1 MYAALLREVR
11 AHSHLHDSLLSGEA
25 AQTYLHDRLL
35 LGEPAQVL
43 LYDFSLPDADAQPHL
58 RVGLLPG
65 SSAKADPG
73 AVELQGAAMDAGPGA
88 GGRDDRSEH
97 TSLAPSAG
105 RGYHPAASAA
115 AAMSNPLEILRKDG
129 QATEELRR
137 AAAAS
142 HVRVGVVQL
151 AYHPAVPVP
160 KPSAL
165 EDPLGD
171 PSREVSSLLPAGES
185 SAPLHLQRPLKEL
198 RRRIREAYLTQTKRK
213 VEAILEACRAW
224 SVQLLVFP
232 EYSIPPALLES
243 IARMAPD
250 TVVVAGTHF
259 VGDSTLEQKIY
270 ESLGSTGN
278 HDELLRCAVS
288 PVLHGGRL
296 LALIPKLHPAKPE
309 LDFLKPGQ
317 DWAPVDLPESIGG
330 RLGVLICLDLLQRES
345 EPHREHVGALLS
357 QCRLIAAPSLTGK
370 HTLPEFRAKAL
381 EDARRKGRP
390 VLYADH
396 EPGGGSSIYV
406 DEGREH
412 DPRIFP
418 EHAGYLEPG
427 EEGVIVAD
435 IDLSHQA
442 AGASTRHASTSPILP
457 YAAASLVYSG
467 VDRAHAAWYQ
477 RLVAVL
483 DAPER
488 NALQRLRAVKA
499 FVAAEPPEIP
509 RDISAR
515 QRRLQRFV
523 QEIDEESNLDRVRQ
537 LTREIVLPEEVL
549 PLDGLRA
556 ALARGASDEIQRWVN
571 ERQAG
576 DFGPVVTRLQQPWEK
591 LERTVASWSERARR
605 AADEVSAA
613 VRGGPK
619 PLKESMLRQL
629 LSTYEKDFDAAQE
642 QINQEASK
650 LFDAGRYAE
659 ARELYRKLLRQ
670 SEEVLAAAGD
680 AASVEFKER
689 ASRYRLNLA
698 AIALNM
704 QEVDEAKRLLD
715 TVDADLLSIKAR
727 LTLAEVAALVD
738 DLSRAE
744 ALLVDKGVLEDAEQH
759 GRIAE
764 IRQRIAIRRGEIPP
778 NLLPS
783 APIQLDATMA
793 LLSRDDLAGA
803 AAIGLAVLESSDDDT
818 LTAAL
823 ATIALTETLARTI
836 FETPPRAMLVPVGR
850 RADILAGLEKRFG
863 ALRGRELPPATRR
876 DLDHA
881 EEVFRGVT
889 YDDDRLEQRYA
900 AGEGN
905 DSEEAYD
912 DRRRLAFRLAADGH
926 VDDALRAL
934 PADPS
939 SHPWRERLSRV
950 ELLAVGNKL
959 DRALDEALALVSAFP
974 GRAPIEHITAQLCAS
989 QGRPED
995 ALRHAEVAY
1004 EQLPGKGCRLLLAG
1018 QLLVNDRTEAA
1029 WELVKDLEDDRPRV
1043 LRTRAIAAER
1053 TGRAGDAE
1061 KAWRRYAE
1069 HRPEDVQARVRH
1081 AQLLVRMHRLEEA
1094 AAIAWKL
1101 YTDQRDRLDPDALY
1115 AVGSLQRL
1123 AGALDEEQARRIKEI
1138 AVRVKERFPEDA
1150 RAEFLRLQLLR
1161 LLGEL
1166 PEDREPIDYKRLVEA
1181 GFLEARPFSEL
1192 ADFFQQRS
1200 DYTETLSQLARR
1212 GAVPTSTA
1220 LAASGTQLALFVT
1233 RILERRRLTTPGFLC
1248 PPVSLSDQ
1256 PPALRLDGATIL
1268 VSDLELLLLEVLD
1281 LTRALRSS
1289 LGPSGRLVL
1298 FPRASKRI
1306 RQDFAELRITANP
1319 KKLAELETLLRQIEH
1334 LPALEAD
1341 PGAPYDDRAAARK
1354 SGAAIIDDE
1363 VRVDAQCI
1371 SPRAFLRYLHDEGC
1385 IDATQRDRI
1394 EPYLPGGPELTAAM
1408 PDPLPARILVP
1419 WYFIERLFQE
1429 DVLLSV
1435 FRAHRERLCIGPG
1448 TRAHFQLERDERA
1461 DTIRAEK
1468 LAERVHAL
1476 LAEEWIQEE
1485 REPLVD
1491 VLPALRDPDRAWGRA
1506 LVLEPLRET
1515 LAYRY
1520 AVLQNASWWRLSADF
1535 FGTNALGAPG
1545 LTDMLAWKSNDEYH
1559 ALMDRVRPAAARDIT
1574 LPTLVRSLLDRG
1586 EDADSWL
1593 LKLAELGFPD
1603 ALATA
1608 ETLRLERRYRGLDR
1622 SEPKRILDNQ
1632 EWMAR
1637 EPGHIG
1643 GEFARMRLVQTYA
1656 GCIFRAFC
1664 NDDGSAA
1671 TDRSAAEQAALA
1683 RALLVRQE
1691 TMTAASTSDSLAQTL
1706 QFLLLKLLD
1715 NPLAAWKRDGDDY
1728 VTDHEGSATRLWDT
1742 IREWTGE
1749 NAARRAAHDR
1759 AVRETWL
1766 LLDKRGSDGA
1776 LMMDA
1781 LTLGF
1786 ARPPEKSRPNNT
1798 LSLVDTGEEAL
1809 AILSA
1814 TWEERPLEQRAVS
1827 VKHADAQGRERLDL
1841 EQILQHG
1848 ASILAADAAA
1858 PSNARGIS
1866 YEMAVPG
1873 HGGVLRVHAPVE
1885 AAFLRAAANRRR
1897 DIAKQLKV
1905 IQGRHDGALY
1915 ELLAEIERAPT
1926 NGSALQEYARRSVSA
1941 LFRLVRDD
1949 PPFIRAWSQTR
1960 GVSAG
1965 GVRPRIRDLLTIL
1978 SEPNEPLPA
1987 SLPDLKNRLNGFW
2000 STREDRGNL
2009 FLIMSEIPGF
2019 LSSAPIPWWL
2029 EHSDE
2034 DHVHHIDVALNRLDH
2049 PDESPIARL
2058 AVDIIFLRLAAMR
2071 RPLVKLPKGEV
2082 DLREILPARLERIVN
2097 KVSEPPELDTLGA
2110 AEGPLLRVCGEV
2122 VQRLAHPAVLPL
2134 REGLWLTWRLF
2145 QWLCL
2150 QLDAISP
2157 DARRDGLRRL
2167 VEQAPPPAE
2176 PRDILDPF
2184 GFGRDRF
2191 DHRLAAVLHALSA
2204 MEELALLFRRQE
2216 PDENAPELRSVS
2228 SPALEGKL
2236 LMLARG
2242 VQSGPKLGSVLEW
2255 HAPGNVPDLA
2265 LNALLHLNRG
2275 RLADL
2280 SLEARLRRFEA
2291 LPEDL
2296 QTLEKSDE
2304 AAFLFARRVVLTAA
2318 DVAEKLTPEEHAL
2331 METKLRAMVDG
2342 PRAQELRLW
2351 GFVRL
2356 FAAGVDSLEDDA
2368 RALTIEHVSAPSAP
2382 AAFGSYLLGVA
2393 TRDPTRV
2400 EEVAEAMLAAAGER
2414 GADIVA
2420 LAAGALGRLV
2430 VHGRPPAQKA
2440 AGALL
2445 LRLAERPPFREDPR
2459 MDQVIGAF
2467 GLREGTP

>member
-1 MYAALLREVR
+1 MLHFIGRR
-11 AHSHLHDSLLSGEA
+11 AHSHLHD
-25 AQTYLHDRLL
+25 
-35 LGEPAQVL
+35 
-43 LYDFSLPDADAQPHL
+43 
-58 RVGLLPG
+58 GLLPDESTQADLHDG
-65 SSAKADPG
+65 LLSDEAPRAFLYKILLPGAAAQSHPRVDLLPGNSAKADPG
-73 AVELQGAAMDAGPGA
+73 AAALRGAAQDATPGA

-115 AAMSNPLEILRKDG
+115 AAMSNSLETPRKDE
-129 QATEELRR
+129 QATEGLRR

-151 AYHPAVPVP
+151 AYHPVVPVP
-160 KPSAL
+160 SPSAL
-165 EDPLGD
+165 EDPFGD

-198 RRRIREAYLTQTKRK
+198 MRRIRDAYLAQTKRK
-213 VEAILEACRAW
+213 VEAILDACRRW
-224 SVQLLVFP
+224 SVQILVFP

-243 IARMAPD
+243 IARAAPD

-259 VGDSTLEQKIY
+259 VDDDTLEQRHY
-270 ESLGSTGN
+270 EKLGSSAD

-309 LDFLKPGQ
+309 LRFLQPGHG
-317 DWAPVDLPESIGG
+317 WAPIDLPESFGG
-330 RLGVLICLDLLQRES
+330 PLGVLVCLDLLQRES
-345 EPHREHVGALLS
+345 DPHREHVGPHLS

-370 HTLPEFRAKAL
+370 HTLPEFDAKAQ
-381 EDARRKGRP
+381 EEARRKGRP

-396 EPGGGSSIYV
+396 ALGGGSSIYV
-406 DEGREH
+406 DEGREQ
-412 DPRIFP
+412 DLRIFP

-427 EEGVIVAD
+427 EEGVVVAD
-435 IDLSHQA
+435 IDLGHQA
-442 AGASTRHASTSPILP
+442 AGASTRHASTSPIRP
-457 YAAASLVYSG
+457 YAAASLVHSG
-467 VDRAHAAWYQ
+467 VARAHAEWYE
-477 RLVAVL
+477 RLIAVL
-483 DAPER
+483 DEPEKNTR
-488 NALQRLRAVKA
+488 QRLRAVKA
-499 FVAAEPPEIP
+499 FVAATPPEIP
-509 RDISAR
+509 RGISAR
-515 QRRLQRFV
+515 QRRLQRLV
-523 QEIDEESNLDRVRQ
+523 QDIEEESNLDRVRQ
-537 LTREIVLPEEVL
+537 LTREVMLPEEVL

-556 ALARGASDEIQRWVN
+556 ALARGAADEIQRWVS
-571 ERQAG
+571 EHQAG
-576 DFGPVVTRLQQPWEK
+576 DFGPVVTRLREPWEK
-591 LERTVASWSERARR
+591 LERTAASWSERARR
-605 AADEVSAA
+605 AADEVSAT

-629 LSTYEKDFDAAQE
+629 LSTYEKDFDASQE

-659 ARELYRKLLRQ
+659 ARQLYREMLRR
-670 SEEVLAAAGD
+670 SEEMLATAGD
-680 AASVEFKER
+680 AASVEVKQR
-689 ASRYRLNLA
+689 ASRCRLNLA

-704 QEVDEAKRLLD
+704 QEVEEAKRLLD
-715 TVDADLLSIKAR
+715 AVDADLLSVKAR
-727 LTLAEVAALVD
+727 LTLAEVAALVG

-744 ALLVDKGVLEDAEQH
+744 ALLADKGVLEDAEQH

-764 IRQRIAIRRGEIPP
+764 IRQRIAIRHGELPP
-778 NLLPS
+778 DLRSS

-803 AAIGLAVLESSDDDT
+803 AAIGLAILESSDEDT

-823 ATIALTETLARTI
+823 ATSALTETLVRTI
-836 FETPPRAMLVPVGR
+836 FEIPPRAVLVPVER
-850 RADILAGLEKRFG
+850 RADIIVALEKRFS

-889 YDDDRLEQRYA
+889 YDDDRLEERYA
-900 AGEGN
+900 AGVGN

-912 DRRRLAFRLAADGH
+912 DRRRLAFRLAVDGH
-926 VDDALRAL
+926 VDEALRAL
-934 PADPS
+934 PADPHD
-939 SHPWRERLSRV
+939 HPWRERLSRV

-989 QGRPED
+989 QGRSED

-1004 EQLPGKGCRLLLAG
+1004 EQLPSKGCRLLLAE
-1018 QLLVNDRTEAA
+1018 QLLVNDRPEAA
-1029 WELVKDLEDDRPRV
+1029 WELVKDLADERPRV

-1053 TGRAGDAE
+1053 TGRAKDAE
-1061 KAWRRYAE
+1061 KAWRRYVE
-1069 HRPEDVQARVRH
+1069 HRPEDVHSRVRH
-1081 AQLLVRMHRLEEA
+1081 AQLLFRIHRLEEA

-1101 YTDQRDRLDPDALY
+1101 YTDQRDRLDLDALY

-1138 AVRVKERFPEDA
+1138 AARVKERFPADA
-1150 RAEFLRLQLLR
+1150 RAEFLRLQLLV

-1166 PEDREPIDYKRLVEA
+1166 PEDREPIDYNRLVEA
-1181 GFLEARPFSEL
+1181 GFLQARPASEL
-1192 ADFFQQRS
+1192 ADFFQQRRV
-1200 DYTETLSQLARR
+1200 YIETVSQLARR
-1212 GAVPTSTA
+1212 GAVPTSTV

-1233 RILERRRLTTPGFLC
+1233 RILERRHLTTPGFLC

-1298 FPRASKRI
+1298 FPRAGKRI
-1306 RQDFAELRITANP
+1306 REDFAELRITANP

-1341 PGAPYDDRAAARK
+1341 PGAPYDDRAAVRK
-1354 SGAAIIDDE
+1354 SGAAIIDDDI
-1363 VRVDAQCI
+1363 RVDAQRI

-1385 IDATQRDRI
+1385 IDAAQRDRI
-1394 EPYLPGGPELTAAM
+1394 EPYLPGGSEPTAAM

-1429 DVLLSV
+1429 DVLVSV
-1435 FRAHRERLCIGPG
+1435 FRAHRDRLCIGPR
-1448 TRAHFQLERDERA
+1448 TRAHFQIERDDRA

-1476 LAEEWIQEE
+1476 LAEGWIHEE
-1485 REPLVD
+1485 REPPVD
-1491 VLPALRDPDRAWGRA
+1491 ALPALRDPDLAWGEE

-1520 AVLQNASWWRLSADF
+1520 AVLHNAAWWRLSADF
-1535 FGTNALGAPG
+1535 FGTNALGVPG
-1545 LTDMLAWKSNDEYH
+1545 LTDMLAWKSYDEYH
-1559 ALMDRVRPAAARDIT
+1559 ALMDRVRPATARDIT
-1574 LPTLVRSLLDRG
+1574 LPALVRSLLDRG
-1586 EDADSWL
+1586 GDADSRL

-1603 ALATA
+1603 ALAVA
-1608 ETLRLERRYRGLDR
+1608 GMLRLERRYRGLDK

-1643 GEFARMRLVQTYA
+1643 GELARIRLSQTYA
-1656 GCIFRAFC
+1656 GSIFRAFC

-1671 TDRSAAEQAALA
+1671 AGRSAAEQAALA
-1683 RALLVRQE
+1683 RVLLVRQE
-1691 TMTAASTSDSLAQTL
+1691 TMTAASMSDSLAQTL

-1715 NPLAAWKRDGDDY
+1715 NPLAAWKRDDDSY
-1728 VTDHEGSATRLWDT
+1728 VTDHESSATRLWDAL
-1742 IREWTGE
+1742 REWTGE

-1759 AVRETWL
+1759 AVRATWL

-1776 LMMDA
+1776 LMMNA

-1786 ARPPEKSRPNNT
+1786 AHPPEMSKPSNIV
-1798 LSLVDTGEEAL
+1798 SLVDAGEEAL

-1814 TWEERPLEQRAVS
+1814 TWKERPLEQRGIA
-1827 VKHADAQGRERLDL
+1827 VKHAGVQGHERLDF

-1848 ASILAADAAA
+1848 AAILAADAATA
-1858 PSNARGIS
+1858 SNARSIS
-1866 YEMAVPG
+1866 YEMTIPG
-1873 HGGVLRVHAPVE
+1873 HRGVLPVHAPVE
-1885 AAFLRAAANRRR
+1885 AAFLRAVADDRRE
-1897 DIAKQLKV
+1897 IATQLKAL
-1905 IQGRHDGALY
+1905 QGRHDGALY

-1926 NGSALQEYARRSVSA
+1926 NENALREYARRSASA

-1960 GVSAG
+1960 GISAG
-1965 GVRPRIRDLLTIL
+1965 GVRPGIHDLLTIL
-1978 SEPNEPLPA
+1978 SEPSEPLPA
-1987 SLPDLKNRLNGFW
+1987 SLPDLLHNRLDGFW
-2000 STREDRGNL
+2000 STREDRGVL
-2009 FLIMSEIPGF
+2009 FLMASEIPGF
-2019 LSSAPIPWWL
+2019 LSFAPIPWWL
-2029 EHSDE
+2029 RHADKDYEQ
-2034 DHVHHIDVALNRLDH
+2034 HIDVALSRLDH

-2058 AVDIIFLRLAAMR
+2058 AVDVIFLHLAAMR
-2071 RPLVKLPKGEV
+2071 RRLVKLPEGEV
-2082 DLREILPARLERIVN
+2082 DLREILPARLDRLLN
-2097 KVSEPPELDTLGA
+2097 KVSEPPTPDTIGA

-2157 DARRDGLRRL
+2157 DARRDGIQRL
-2167 VEQAPPPAE
+2167 VAQAPPPAE
-2176 PRDILDPF
+2176 RRDVLDPF

-2191 DHRLAAVLHALSA
+2191 DHRLAAVLHALST
-2204 MEELALLFRRQE
+2204 MEEFALLYREQQ
-2216 PDENAPELRSVS
+2216 PGENAFELRSVS
-2228 SPALEGKL
+2228 SPALEDKL
-2236 LMLARG
+2236 LTLARG
-2242 VQSGPKLGSVLEW
+2242 VHLGPKLGSVLGW
-2255 HAPGNVPDLA
+2255 NAPGNIPDLA

-2280 SLEARLRRFEA
+2280 SLEARIRRFEA

-2296 QTLEKSDE
+2296 QTLETSDE
-2304 AAFLFARRVVLTAA
+2304 AAFWFTRRVVLAAA
-2318 DVAEKLTPEEHAL
+2318 DVAEKLTPGERAL
-2331 METKLRAMVDG
+2331 LETKLRAMVDG
-2342 PRAQELRLW
+2342 PRARELRWW

-2356 FAAGVDSLEDDA
+2356 FAAGVDSLENDA

-2382 AAFGSYLLGVA
+2382 AALGSYLLGVA
-2393 TRDPTRV
+2393 ARDPARV
-2400 EEVAEAMLAAAGER
+2400 EETIDAMLAAACER
-2414 GADIVA
+2414 GADVVA

-2430 VHGRPPAQKA
+2430 VHGKPPAQKV

-2445 LRLAERPPFREDPR
+2445 LRLAERSPFREDPR